1 MAAEKDKNEITIPV
15 IEETLQLTKEV
26 VDTATIR
33 IIKKIDE
40 ENISIP
46 LSTQLHGYEFEHVPV
61 NEYVD
66 EPPPPVRYEGD
77 TMIITVVREEAVVIK
92 RLKLVEEVRITPSRS
107 ETIIETD
114 VTLRRERIEIEK
126 DPLNINKNKT

>member
-46 LSTQLHGYEFEHVPV
+46 LSTQLHGYQFEHVPV